1 MTNNTPTS
9 SARIAI
15 VGASGYTGA
24 ELIDLLLAHP
34 RAAPVA
40 LFGSA
45 RQEHNPTLDEVH
57 PRFIGRTDLVVS
69 PASTA
74 AILAAKPDAVMLA
87 TPHEAA
93 VPLAA
98 ELLARNIPVIDLSA
112 AFRLTDPAAY
122 PAHYNF
128 THAQPALLATAVYGL
143 PELPNTRDALK
154 AANLVACPGCY
165 PTASI
170 LGLAPAVRAGLIA
183 PGTRPIIDATS
194 GISGAGRAA
203 NQANLFCEVSQ
214 RAYNVFAHR
223 HQPEINEHAGID
235 TIFTPHVGPYDRGI
249 LATIHLDLVP
259 GTTSDDLRAAYAA
272 AYDAPTNNEPFV
284 HLRAPGTWPAIND
297 VARTNSAH
305 IALAVDEA
313 HNHAIVVVAIDNLLK
328 GASGQALQCMNLRLG
343 FNETDGLTP

>member
-1 MTNNTPTS
+1 MTTTNT
-9 SARIAI
+9 ARIAI

-34 RAAPVA
+34 RATPVA

-45 RQEHNPTLDEVH
+45 RQDHNPTLAEVH
-57 PRFIGRTDLVVS
+57 PRFIGRTDLAVS
-69 PASTA
+69 PASTS

-98 ELLARNIPVIDLSA
+98 ELVQHNIPAIDLSA
-112 AFRLTDPAAY
+112 AFRLADSAAY

-128 THAQPALLATAVYGL
+128 THAHPGLLATAVYGL

-170 LGLAPAVRAGLIA
+170 LGIAPAVRAGLIA

-214 RAYNVFAHR
+214 RAYNVLAHR
-223 HQPEINEHAGID
+223 HQPEINQHAGID
-235 TIFTPHVGPYDRGI
+235 TIFTPHVGPYNRGI
-249 LATIHLDLVP
+249 LATIHLDLTP
-259 GTTSDDLRAAYAA
+259 GTTDAELRAAYHA
-272 AYDAPTNNEPFV
+272 AYDHEPFAQV
-284 HLRAPGTWPAIND
+284 RAPGDWPAIND
-297 VARTNSAH
+297 VARTNNAH
-305 IALAVDEA
+305 IALAVDEQ
-313 HNHAIVVVAIDNLLK
+313 HHHAIVVVAIDNLLK
-328 GASGQALQCMNLRLG
+328 GASGQAVQCMNLRLG
-343 FNETDGLTP
+343 FYETDGLLP